1 MKRYDEIAKMVRSD
15 REFNHQVEFLF
26 KDHMMKKMYGDKNE
40 MPHITPVQVLSDI
53 HSSLGNE
60 YVPYN
65 EFMHEPTQALSTKY
79 MVTNTNTNGKH
90 SITPD
95 KYISADSISSKP
107 DVIEVYQKKVQ
118 TLSEMEQEFLTQTN
132 IAAQQYSSAGTSR
145 TRIIF
150 YIHEINAVSYTH
162 LTLPTNREV

>member
-1 MKRYDEIAKMVRSD
+1 
-15 REFNHQVEFLF
+15 
-26 KDHMMKKMYGDKNE
+26 

-65 EFMHEPTQALSTKY
+65 EFMHEPTQALSTKH
-79 MVTNTNTNGKH
+79 VDTNINTNGKH

-118 TLSEMEQEFLTQTN
+118 TLSEMEQEYLTQTN

-145 TRIIF
+145 TSSNKTISYDFNAESNVDIECEVSDEKMKIIITMC
-150 YIHEINAVSYTH
+150 YC
-162 LTLPTNREV
+162 

>member
-1 MKRYDEIAKMVRSD
+1 
-15 REFNHQVEFLF
+15 
-26 KDHMMKKMYGDKNE
+26 

-65 EFMHEPTQALSTKY
+65 EFMHEPTQALSTKH
-79 MVTNTNTNGKH
+79 VDTNINTNGKH

-145 TRIIF
+145 TSSNKTIS
-150 YIHEINAVSYTH
+150 YDLNAESNVDSECEVSDMQNKLNITIYH
-162 LTLPTNREV
+162 S